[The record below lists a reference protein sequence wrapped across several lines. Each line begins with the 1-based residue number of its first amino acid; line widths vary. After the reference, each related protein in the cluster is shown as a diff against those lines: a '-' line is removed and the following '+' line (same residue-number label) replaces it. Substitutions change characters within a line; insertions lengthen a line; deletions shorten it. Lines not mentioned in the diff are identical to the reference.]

1 MAKRRV
7 TQQVSLEFA
16 FFGALWQFYEENR
29 GRIRTHYRELSKRF
43 VDFNNPDNPGAYLR
57 RPQFEALEMYVFL
70 KEYLENAPLH
80 EAFQEWR
87 VRQGKFQGRKAF
99 ETAGQG
105 SLFAMVTEDQYGAAF
120 DLLAAQLATGRRDY
134 ANYIFALTMGT
145 GKTILMATCI
155 FYEFLLANKFP
166 KDPKYCHNALV
177 FAPDTTVLEALRE
190 IQTFDMARV
199 VPPEYVNWLTTH
211 IQFHFLDE
219 AGMALSTMD
228 RSMFN
233 LIISN
238 TQKVILK
245 RQHAEKSP
253 TDQLFRSGRPTYQ
266 PGTVYDEFSDV
277 YELDEADTEEELT
290 TNQRFEKLRR
300 LGQLGIYVDE
310 AHHAFGT
317 NLAKDVGAV
326 EDDRKTSLR
335 LTIDELARSL
345 ARTGSHV
352 VACYNY
358 TGTPYADNQVL
369 PEVVYAY
376 GLKEAIDKAYLKNV
390 LINGYRNVRNEEFV
404 DEVVKDFIAMV
415 GDGRHEGMLP
425 KLALF
430 AATIDELET
439 RLRPAVEAA
448 LAKRGIS
455 TGRILVNHSEASN
468 DDVREFNALDRPS
481 SEKQYVLLVGKGREG
496 WNCRSLFGV
505 ALFRRPKSKIF
516 VLQATMRCLRAVGEG
531 QQTGHVYLS
540 DENKQILEDELRE
553 NFRVTLGDIE
563 NAGQDRK
570 PYEVHVAKPPVT
582 VKIQRVRHLF
592 KLLPKEMAR
601 GADLELD
608 KADTEKYRL
617 THDVTNGLLGDSAR
631 VSTEDITHVRERRKF
646 SRLTLVAE
654 IARYLNMPCLE
665 VEEVLEKTQEGTA
678 RILDRANEYNELLY
692 DWVIP
697 KLFKH
702 LYDMQESERK
712 EEEEIALVKEPE
724 GGHYMVHADPTKV
737 VCMVDPVPG
746 RVAESFHL
754 DTYCFDSA
762 PEHDL
767 FLRLLKDKR
776 VHRVYFTGMLTHG
789 QSEFYVQYIDP
800 DTHALRSYY
809 PDFLLQR
816 ADGPWVIL
824 EVKRDDWL
832 QKPVVLAKA
841 EHARKL
847 AVASGMTYG
856 VLKGSECRSGDY
868 GFVLKGE
875 ARPESERWV

>member
-1 MAKRRV
+1 
-7 TQQVSLEFA
+7 
-16 FFGALWQFYEENR
+16 
-29 GRIRTHYRELSKRF
+29 
-43 VDFNNPDNPGAYLR
+43 
-57 RPQFEALEMYVFL
+57 
-70 KEYLENAPLH
+70 
-80 EAFQEWR
+80 
-87 VRQGKFQGRKAF
+87 
-99 ETAGQG
+99 
-105 SLFAMVTEDQYGAAF
+105 
-120 DLLAAQLATGRRDY
+120 
-134 ANYIFALTMGT
+134 
-145 GKTILMATCI
+145 
-155 FYEFLLANKFP
+155 
-166 KDPKYCHNALV
+166 
-177 FAPDTTVLEALRE
+177 
-190 IQTFDMARV
+190 
-199 VPPEYVNWLTTH
+199 
-211 IQFHFLDE
+211 
-219 AGMALSTMD
+219 
-228 RSMFN
+228 MFN

-245 RQHAEKSP
+245 RQHGEKSP

-266 PGTVYDEFSDV
+266 PGSVYDEFSDL

-326 EDDRKTSLR
+326 ADDRKTSLR

-345 ARTGSHV
+345 ARTGTHV

-376 GLKEAIDKAYLKNV
+376 GLKEAIDKEYLKKV
-390 LINGYRNVRNEEFV
+390 RVNGYSNVRNEEFV
-404 DEVVKDFIAMV
+404 DQVVGDFVTRV

-448 LAKRGIS
+448 LAKRDIPV
-455 TGRILVNHSEASN
+455 GRILINHSEASN
-468 DDVREFNALDRPS
+468 DDIREFNALDRPS

-505 ALFRRPKSKIF
+505 ALFRKPKSKIF
-516 VLQATMRCLRAVGEG
+516 VLQATMRCLRSVGEG
-531 QQTGHVYLS
+531 QQTGNVYLS
-540 DENKQILEDELRE
+540 DENVEILRDELQQ
-553 NFRVTLGDIE
+553 NFRVTVEDIMG
-563 NAGQDRK
+563 AGQDRQ
-570 PYEVHVAKPPVT
+570 PYQVRVAKPLVT

-592 KLLPKEMAR
+592 MVQPKEMVK
-601 GADLELD
+601 GANLDLDQAE
-608 KADTEKYRL
+608 TEAYRL
-617 THDVTNGLLGDSAR
+617 THEVTDGLIGDEGAS
-631 VSTEDITHVRERRKF
+631 VMTEDITYVRTRRQF
-646 SRLTLVAE
+646 SQLTLVAE
-654 IARYLNMPCLE
+654 IARYLNRPCLE
-665 VEEVLEKTQEGTA
+665 IEEILEKTREGTA
-678 RILDRANEYNELLY
+678 HILERVNEYNELLY

-697 KLFKH
+697 RLFGH
-702 LYDMQESERK
+702 LYDVKEYSQK

-724 GGHYMVHADPTKV
+724 AGHYTVHADPAKV
-737 VCMVDPVPG
+737 VCVTDPVPG
-746 RVAESFHL
+746 KVAESFHL

-776 VHRVYFTGMLTHG
+776 VNRVYFTGMLTHG

-832 QKPVVLAKA
+832 KKPEVLAKA
-841 EHARKL
+841 EHAGKL
-847 AVASGMTYG
+847 AIASGMTYS
-856 VLKGSECRSGDY
+856 VLKGSECKTGDY
-868 GFVLKGE
+868 SFALDGTP
-875 ARPESERWV
+875 RPPTEGLAF